1 MKQCVLPV
9 AKPNITH
16 TPVIANMLSILQ
28 TNPNTESWIANHFV
42 NIFINNDGIFDNFYD
57 RNMFFYVCLWLQ
69 VNQIRREVVLRICHR
84 ITDYVKALLAEGF
97 YVYAAGNTEHIPAY
111 HNKHYWTHNLF
122 VYGYDDELQLFYISD
137 FFVNGKYE
145 RATCSYDE
153 LELAL
158 QTSNM
163 NRYFVNLIYGIK
175 LKEIE
180 YVFEVELLREMLN
193 EHLESKNLFCK
204 YRTRQ
209 DEEYYSN
216 KCGNT
221 YNHFSYAEMK
231 SRYYFGL
238 SLYDK
243 VLEMLNNNSS
253 KLKRPLDL
261 LYEHKIM
268 MNSRIEYMN
277 QNGYISNEDYIALS
291 EKCEKLIYKTLLAR
305 NLWIK
310 YSMTIGNT
318 NSSELLKKIYNYVL
332 ESKNMD
338 KEFTKYL
345 MSCIRSPKSG
355 N

>member
-1 MKQCVLPV
+1 MKLNCMASCV
-9 AKPNITH
+9 
-16 TPVIANMLSILQ
+16 
-28 TNPNTESWIANHFV
+28 
-42 NIFINNDGIFDNFYD
+42 
-57 RNMFFYVCLWLQ
+57 
-69 VNQIRREVVLRICHR
+69 
-84 ITDYVKALLAEGF
+84 
-97 YVYAAGNTEHIPAY
+97 YVYI
-111 HNKHYWTHNLF
+111 KFWSNLTI
-122 VYGYDDELQLFYISD
+122 YI
-137 FFVNGKYE
+137 VKKQIYKY
-145 RATCSYDE
+145 CFDKDIIQPS
-153 LELAL
+153 
-158 QTSNM
+158 
-163 NRYFVNLIYGIK
+163 
-175 LKEIE
+175 
-180 YVFEVELLREMLN
+180 
-193 EHLESKNLFCK
+193 
-204 YRTRQ
+204 
-209 DEEYYSN
+209 
-216 KCGNT
+216 
-221 YNHFSYAEMK
+221 
-231 SRYYFGL
+231 
-238 SLYDK
+238 K

>member
-1 MKQCVLPV
+1 M
-9 AKPNITH
+9 
-16 TPVIANMLSILQ
+16 
-28 TNPNTESWIANHFV
+28 
-42 NIFINNDGIFDNFYD
+42 G
-57 RNMFFYVCLWLQ
+57 
-69 VNQIRREVVLRICHR
+69 
-84 ITDYVKALLAEGF
+84 LAVGNGGF
-97 YVYAAGNTEHIPAY
+97 YV
-111 HNKHYWTHNLF
+111 K
-122 VYGYDDELQLFYISD
+122 
-137 FFVNGKYE
+137 
-145 RATCSYDE
+145 
-153 LELAL
+153 
-158 QTSNM
+158 TSHP
-163 NRYFVNLIYGIK
+163 K
-175 LKEIE
+175 PH

-277 QNGYISNEDYIALS
+277 QNGYISNEDYIAMS

-318 NSSELLKKIYNYVL
+318 NSSELLKKIYNYHKSLLPHFGITFVVFM
-332 ESKNMD
+332 EEKR
-338 KEFTKYL
+338 KKR
-345 MSCIRSPKSG
+345 RSIYG
-355 N
+355 FNHY

>member
-1 MKQCVLPV
+1 MSAV
-9 AKPNITH
+9 T
-16 TPVIANMLSILQ
+16 
-28 TNPNTESWIANHFV
+28 
-42 NIFINNDGIFDNFYD
+42 
-57 RNMFFYVCLWLQ
+57 
-69 VNQIRREVVLRICHR
+69 
-84 ITDYVKALLAEGF
+84 
-97 YVYAAGNTEHIPAY
+97 
-111 HNKHYWTHNLF
+111 
-122 VYGYDDELQLFYISD
+122 
-137 FFVNGKYE
+137 
-145 RATCSYDE
+145 
-153 LELAL
+153 
-158 QTSNM
+158 
-163 NRYFVNLIYGIK
+163 
-175 LKEIE
+175 
-180 YVFEVELLREMLN
+180 
-193 EHLESKNLFCK
+193 
-204 YRTRQ
+204 
-209 DEEYYSN
+209 
-216 KCGNT
+216 
-221 YNHFSYAEMK
+221 
-231 SRYYFGL
+231 
-238 SLYDK
+238 K